1 MSGPKVVRIVTR
13 EEIEAI
19 CRRHIAN
26 AEEAAAELRRC
37 AKRHDALNDALTADL
52 DGRLSQLR
60 RLFAEDRWMELQKQA
75 PLTVTFLKTETQQIR
90 ARAIASAEA
99 ARSKG
104 RRIADAAR
112 TIISALEA
120 SGHEPPR
127 ALRDVATRASVANER
142 ELPAMEVVLNQNYA
156 TLAVRRSSA
165 GASKEQLEFAGR
177 LGADERPQSFPEWLA
192 AQSSNVNKRDSRLDA
207 LMAEIETLD
216 DAETVQPF
224 RQRAAAI
231 AAEVSPERRALL
243 TDSLVLDLSE
253 RSRRRRADDI
263 LMDRLREVQ
272 VGLRTLGAPET
283 HAMEAQI
290 ATMLRSAKFDGGD
303 DLVARAH
310 AVIDGEMT
318 KLAAA
323 ARRRA
328 VLGGL
333 AKLGYEV
340 RETMSTAWAQDG
352 RLVIRKPDATD
363 YGIELGASLDVSR
376 LQVRLVGSER
386 PSAMRDAR
394 RDRDMETIWC
404 SEFARLQDVLAASGS
419 EMVIERAVEVGVQ
432 PVKTV
437 AFPDADPEVRRGRLQ
452 VQRRD

>member
-37 AKRHDALNDALTADL
+37 AKRHDALNDGLTADL
-52 DGRLSQLR
+52 NGRLSQLR
-60 RLFAEDRWMELQKQA
+60 RLFEEDHWTELQKQA
-75 PLTVTFLKTETQQIR
+75 PLTVTFLKAETQQVR
-90 ARAIASAEA
+90 TRAIAAAEV

-104 RRIADAAR
+104 RRIADTAR
-112 TIISALEA
+112 TIISAMEA

-127 ALRDVATRASVANER
+127 ALRDVATRANLANER
-142 ELPAMEVVLNQNYA
+142 ELPAMEVVISQNYA
-156 TLAVRRSSA
+156 AVAARRSSD
-165 GASKEQLEFAGR
+165 GASKEQLELAGR
-177 LGADERPQSFPEWLA
+177 LGSGERPQSFPEWLA
-192 AQSSNVNKRDSRLDA
+192 TQGSSVNQRDSRLDA
-207 LMAEIETLD
+207 LMAEIEALD
-216 DAETVQPF
+216 DAEIVQPF
-224 RQRAAAI
+224 KERAAAI
-231 AAEVSPERRALL
+231 SAEASRERRALL

-253 RSRRRRADDI
+253 RSRRRRADEI
-263 LMDRLREVQ
+263 LMERLREVK
-272 VGLRTLGAPET
+272 VGLRTLGTPET
-283 HAMEAQI
+283 HAIEAQI
-290 ATMLRSAKFDGGD
+290 ATMLRSAKLNGADN
-303 DLVARAH
+303 LVERAQ
-310 AVIDGEMT
+310 AVIDSEMT

-323 ARRRA
+323 ARRQA

-352 RLVIRKPDATD
+352 RLVIRKPDDTD
-363 YGIELGASLDVSR
+363 YGIELGASPDVSR

-404 SEFARLQDVLAASGS
+404 SEVARLQDLLAASGG

-437 AFPDADPEVRRGRLQ
+437 AFPEVDREVRRGHLQ
-452 VQRRD
+452 IQRRK